1 MDAADAGGRGVTQRT
16 LLVCVNVDCEER
28 GSPAVLAAL
37 RERQEAGDLPDVDLR
52 DYICF
57 SACEKG
63 PNVVSVEDQVW
74 YCGVGPDDVD
84 DIVAAIRS
92 GTTVER
98 LTRGADK
105 ITRNLIFSMLEAGL
119 LPDDF

>member
-1 MDAADAGGRGVTQRT
+1 MDAGHRGGGTERT

-28 GSPAVLAAL
+28 GSPDVLAAL
-37 RERQEAGDLPDVDLR
+37 LERQAAGALAGVDVR
-52 DYICF
+52 EYICF

-63 PNVVSVEDQVW
+63 PNVVCVEDQVW
-74 YCGVGPDDVD
+74 YCGVQPEDAD
-84 DIVAAIRS
+84 DIIESLRS

-98 LTRGADK
+98 LTRGTDK

-119 LPDDF
+119 LPGDI